1 MKGLTEIDGFK
12 EKHDVDPAE
21 ISTAVQVLL
30 HQPIVMD
37 AWTSFAVEGTS
48 SLISEPASLSHA
60 KAPYRHEETS
70 VDPCCC
76 TFLTPRKSMHP

>member
-21 ISTAVQVLL
+21 ISTTVQVLL

-37 AWTSFAVEGTS
+37 AWTSFAVEGQ
-48 SLISEPASLSHA
+48 ALSYQNL
-60 KAPYRHEETS
+60 P
-70 VDPCCC
+70 V
-76 TFLTPRKSMHP
+76 FLMPKLPIDMRKHL